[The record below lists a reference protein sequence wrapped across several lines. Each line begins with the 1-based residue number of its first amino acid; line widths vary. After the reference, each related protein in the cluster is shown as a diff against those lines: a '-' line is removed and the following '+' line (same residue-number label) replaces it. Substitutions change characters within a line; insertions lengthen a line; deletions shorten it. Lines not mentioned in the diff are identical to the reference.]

1 MAPNIFN
8 LATSELSHDAFFT
21 WLLQWADPRYS
32 ILNYEVHDLG
42 KAFLKLVLDDKYAED
57 IDHLQSVKADRQ
69 WENIDVWAE
78 VVCKNK
84 SILLILENKTYSAEH
99 SDQLIRY
106 KKTGEQFCN
115 ENNFELSCAYVKIG
129 SETQKTIRAIKEKG
143 YKTISRL
150 DLLDLITVKEYK
162 HPLVQD
168 YLNFI
173 QQLEDDQNEYKNKFI
188 REWNGACWVGFYQY
202 LESTIPVNMWHFV
215 NNPSGGFWNLSLNW
229 KYWNDIPVYTQIE
242 EGKITFKVALSEE
255 ETGLTETDIDIN
267 GVQDFIHKE
276 LIDFS
281 NQYGFK
287 SVIRPQYMTH
297 RGSYRAVGV
306 VMKESW
312 MGDLDK
318 AVNLEKCVK
327 FLTDLQTF
335 YDHFIEHMRKSS
347 YDKYFYNRS

>member
-21 WLLQWADPRYS
+21 WLLQWSDPS
-32 ILNYEVHDLG
+32 FSSFNNEIHDLG
-42 KAFLKLVLDDKYAED
+42 KEFLKLVLENKYAED
-57 IDHLQSVKADRQ
+57 IEELQSIKAGRQ

-84 SILLILENKTYSAEH
+84 NILLILENKTYSAEH

-106 KKTGEQFCN
+106 KQTGEQFCK

-129 SETQKTIRAIKEKG
+129 SETKKTIRAIEEKG
-143 YKTISRL
+143 YKSINRLNLLSLISE
-150 DLLDLITVKEYK
+150 KKYS
-162 HPLVQD
+162 HPLIND

-173 QQLEDDQNEYKNKFI
+173 QRLEDEQNEYVGKPIK
-188 REWNGACWVGFYQY
+188 EWNGACWVGFYQY
-202 LESTIPVNMWHFV
+202 IESSIPVNMWHFV
-215 NNPSGGFWNLSLNW
+215 NNPNGGFWNLSLNW

-255 ETGLTETDIDIN
+255 ETGLSETDININ
-267 GVQDFIHKE
+267 GVQDFIHHE

-287 SVIRPQYMTH
+287 SIIRPHRMTH
-297 RGSYRAVGV
+297 KGSYRAVGV
-306 VMKESW
+306 VMKDVW
-312 MGDLDK
+312 MGDLENQ
-318 AVNLEKCVK
+318 VNLNNCIAFFK
-327 FLTDLQTF
+327 
-335 YDHFIEHMRKSS
+335 
-347 YDKYFYNRS
+347 